1 MTANTIMSIAHFPVT
16 AVIANSSLKNSI
28 QNNQPDDHRCDQ
40 DRMRCCH
47 RFLLY
52 DKGRADNCD
61 QDRARR
67 GNALFFHSELPA
79 ENHQTAHH
87 DKICNPSRKR
97 LDQDIG
103 KKMPMDLIP
112 VLLQRQKK

>member
-1 MTANTIMSIAHFPVT
+1 MI
-16 AVIANSSLKNSI
+16 K
-28 QNNQPDDHRCDQ
+28 DHE
-40 DRMRCCH
+40 
-47 RFLLY
+47 
-52 DKGRADNCD
+52 ADNCD

-112 VLLQRQKK
+112 VLLQRQKKRRNPDRKNTDERHRDGSSG

>member
-1 MTANTIMSIAHFPVT
+1 
-16 AVIANSSLKNSI
+16 
-28 QNNQPDDHRCDQ
+28 
-40 DRMRCCH
+40 MRCCH
-47 RFLLY
+47 RFCY
-52 DKGRADNCD
+52 MIKDHEADNCD

-87 DKICNPSRKR
+87 DKICNPGRKR

-112 VLLQRQKK
+112 VLLQRQKKRRNPNRKNTDERHLRWLQRIIDQKQHGKYG

>member
-1 MTANTIMSIAHFPVT
+1 MI
-16 AVIANSSLKNSI
+16 K
-28 QNNQPDDHRCDQ
+28 DHE
-40 DRMRCCH
+40 
-47 RFLLY
+47 
-52 DKGRADNCD
+52 ADNCD
-61 QDRARR
+61 QNRARR

-112 VLLQRQKK
+112 ILLQRQKNDGIPIVKTLMSDTCDGSSG

>member
-1 MTANTIMSIAHFPVT
+1 
-16 AVIANSSLKNSI
+16 
-28 QNNQPDDHRCDQ
+28 
-40 DRMRCCH
+40 MRCCH
-47 RFLLY
+47 RFCY
-52 DKGRADNCD
+52 MIKDHEADNCD